1 MFLGDYIK
9 RGIHTI
15 QNASVQVKA
24 SMAFMA
30 VNFMQ
35 KGISFLTAPIFTRL
49 LTTNEYGVI
58 TIYSSWLDVIGIF
71 AMFGL
76 YNNVY
81 CRGILEFKE
90 DQKNFTFSL
99 LSLSNIITLLTF
111 AVVWMVNK
119 YLFTFLEV
127 PDTLIFFMFFS
138 FLLEPAFEFWKTD
151 QRFDYKY
158 KLLCVFML
166 LVMFFSP
173 LLSIAGIFL
182 FPGHKVEARIIGA
195 QVVTLLISLGCYF
208 YETTAA
214 RGLPKIKYWKYA
226 LSYNIPLI
234 PYFLSSYV
242 LSSSDRLMIG
252 YFWGEDK
259 AGIYGIAYTMSAVA
273 NIVWTSINATLVPTI
288 YKRCDDGRRGTLSN
302 LIIPII
308 AGYGAVCV
316 LIMLLS
322 PEIIRFL
329 APSSYGEGMYIIPV
343 IVGGVFYMSIF
354 SVFSNLIYYEKKPK
368 YVMGAGVAAA
378 VVNIILNFIFIPLCG
393 YFAAGYTTLAAYLL
407 QVAWSYIAVRK
418 VTGESVYDMKKMSLI
433 GGIVLFMSV
442 FSQFLYPY
450 TWIRWGLLL
459 VIGCLVWKNRKIL
472 LEGVFGAKVQVDKE

>member
-1 MFLGDYIK
+1 MKELIK
-9 RGIHTI
+9 KGIHI
-15 QNASVQVKA
+15 YQGMSVQVKA

-49 LTTNEYGVI
+49 LTTEEYGVI
-58 TIYSSWLDVIGIF
+58 TIYSSWMEVIGIF

-90 DQKNFTFSL
+90 DKNRFIGSL
-99 LSLSNIITLLTF
+99 LSLSNLITLIVF
-111 AVVWMVNK
+111 AAVWMVNK
-119 YLFTFLEV
+119 YLFHFLNV
-127 PDTLIFFMFFS
+127 SDTLILFMFFS

-158 KLLCVFML
+158 KLLCFFMVL
-166 LVMFFSP
+166 IMLFAP
-173 LLSIAGIFL
+173 AASIAGIFL
-182 FPGHKVEARIIGA
+182 FPAHKVEARIIGA
-195 QVVTLLISLGCYF
+195 QLITLAISGGCYI
-208 YETTAA
+208 YEVFCSKGRIRTE
-214 RGLPKIKYWKYA
+214 YWKYA
-226 LSYNIPLI
+226 LVYNFPLI

-273 NIVWTSINATLVPTI
+273 NIIWSSVNATLIPTI
-288 YKRCDDGRRGTLSN
+288 YKRCDEGRRQTLSD
-302 LIIPII
+302 LVIPII
-308 AGYGAVCV
+308 AGYAGVCI

-329 APSSYGEGMYIIPV
+329 APSSYGEGVYIIPV
-343 IVGGVFYMSIF
+343 IVGGIFYMSIF
-354 SVFSNLIYYEKKPK
+354 SIFTNIIYYEKKPK

-378 VVNIILNFIFIPLCG
+378 VINFVLNLIFIPTAG

-418 VTGESVYDMKKMSLI
+418 VTGESVYEVKKLSVI
-433 GGIVLFMSV
+433 GLAVLLMAI
-442 FSQFLYPY
+442 FSPFFYPY
-450 TWIRWGLLL
+450 TWARWGLLGF
-459 VIGCLVWKNRKIL
+459 IFIAVWRKRRL
-472 LEGVFGAKVQVDKE
+472 LLGGMFGDKWKMDEK

>member
-1 MFLGDYIK
+1 MKGLIK
-9 RGIHTI
+9 KGVQTF
-15 QNASVQVKA
+15 QQMSVQVKA

-49 LTTNEYGVI
+49 LTTEEYGKI
-58 TIYSSWLDVIGIF
+58 TIYSSWADVIGIF

-90 DQKNFTFSL
+90 DKKNFTFSL
-99 LSLSNIITLLTF
+99 LSLANVITLSVL
-111 AVVWMVNK
+111 AIVWIVNK
-119 YLFTFLEV
+119 YLFRFLDV
-127 PDTLIFFMFFS
+127 SDALILFMFFT

-158 KLLCVFML
+158 KLLCFFML
-166 LVMFFSP
+166 LVMVFAP
-173 LLSIAGIFL
+173 LASIAGIFL
-182 FPGHKVEARIIGA
+182 FPEYKVEARIIGA
-195 QVVTLLISLGCYF
+195 QLVTLLLSAGCYM
-208 YETTAA
+208 YEVFHSD
-214 RGLPKIKYWKYA
+214 RRPKMKYWKYA
-226 LSYNIPLI
+226 VVYNLPLI

-252 YFWGEDK
+252 YFWGDDK
-259 AGIYGIAYTMSAVA
+259 AGIYGIAYTMSAVV
-273 NIVWTSINATLVPTI
+273 NIVWNSVNATLVPTI
-288 YKRCDDGRRGTLSN
+288 YKRCEEGRRHTLSE

-308 AGYGAVCV
+308 AGYGGVCI

-322 PEIIRFL
+322 PEIIWFL

-354 SVFSNLIYYEKKPK
+354 SIFSNIIYYEKKPK
-368 YVMGAGVAAA
+368 FVMGAGVAAA
-378 VVNIILNFIFIPLCG
+378 ITNFILNLIFIPTLG

-407 QVAWSYIAVRK
+407 QVAWSYVAVRK
-418 VTGESVYDMKKMSLI
+418 VTGESVYDMKKLGVIGLFILAMSIFAPL
-433 GGIVLFMSV
+433 
-442 FSQFLYPY
+442 LYPY
-450 TWIRWGLLL
+450 TWVRWGILVLIMLFIWKKRRLLL
-459 VIGCLVWKNRKIL
+459 GGILSDKRK
-472 LEGVFGAKVQVDKE
+472 VD

>member
-1 MFLGDYIK
+1 MKRLIK
-9 RGIHTI
+9 KGIQTFR
-15 QNASVQVKA
+15 QMSVQVKA

-49 LTTNEYGVI
+49 LSTEEYGRI
-58 TIYSSWLDVIGIF
+58 TIYSSWVDVIGIF

-90 DQKNFTFSL
+90 DKKNFTFSL
-99 LSLSNIITLLTF
+99 LSLSNVITL
-111 AVVWMVNK
+111 AVLAAVWIVNK
-119 YLFTFLEV
+119 YLFHFLDV
-127 PDTLIFFMFFS
+127 SDGLIFFMFFT

-151 QRFDYKY
+151 QRFAYKY
-158 KLLCVFML
+158 KLLCFFMV
-166 LVMFFSP
+166 LVMVFAP
-173 LLSIAGIFL
+173 ALSISGIFL
-182 FPGHKVEARIIGA
+182 FPEHKVEARIIGA
-195 QVVTLLISLGCYF
+195 QIITLVLSAGCYI
-208 YETTAA
+208 YEVKNSQG
-214 RGLPKIKYWKYA
+214 RPKIQYWKYA
-226 LSYNIPLI
+226 IAYNLPLI

-273 NIVWTSINATLVPTI
+273 NIVWNSINATLVPTI
-288 YKRCDDGRRGTLSN
+288 YKRCDEGRRHTLSS
-302 LIIPII
+302 LIVPVI
-308 AGYGAVCV
+308 AGYASVCI

-322 PEIIRFL
+322 PEIIWFL

-354 SVFSNLIYYEKKPK
+354 SIFSNIIYYEKKPK
-368 YVMGAGVAAA
+368 FVMGAGVAAA
-378 VVNIILNFIFIPLCG
+378 VANLILNLIFIPTMG

-407 QVAWSYIAVRK
+407 QVVWSYVAVRK
-418 VTGESVYDMKKMSLI
+418 VTGESVYDMKKLGTIGLLVLIMSI
-433 GGIVLFMSV
+433 FVPV
-442 FSQFLYPY
+442 LYPY
-450 TWIRWGLLL
+450 TWVRWGLLL
-459 VIGCLVWKNRKIL
+459 VIVIVAWKERRLLLGGLFGDKRKMD
-472 LEGVFGAKVQVDKE
+472 EK

>member
-1 MFLGDYIK
+1 MRRLIK
-9 RGIHTI
+9 KGI
-15 QNASVQVKA
+15 QAFQGMSVQVKA

-35 KGISFLTAPIFTRL
+35 KGVSFLTAPIFTRL
-49 LTTNEYGVI
+49 LTTEEYGVI

-90 DQKNFTFSL
+90 DKRNFTFSL
-99 LSLSNIITLLTF
+99 LSLSNVITLAVF
-111 AVVWMVNK
+111 ALVWGVNRH
-119 YLFTFLEV
+119 LFRFLDV
-127 PDTLIFFMFFS
+127 PDILILFMFFS

-158 KLLCVFML
+158 KLLCFFMV
-166 LVMFFSP
+166 LVMVFAP
-173 LLSIAGIFL
+173 TLSIAGIYL
-182 FPGHKVEARIIGA
+182 FPDHKVEARIIGA
-195 QVVTLLISLGCYF
+195 QIITLILSAGCYVL
-208 YETTAA
+208 EV
-214 RGLPKIKYWKYA
+214 RRSDRRPKMKYWKYA
-226 LSYNIPLI
+226 VLYNLPLI
-234 PYFLSSYV
+234 PYFLSSYI

-252 YFWGEDK
+252 YFWGEGK

-273 NIVWTSINATLVPTI
+273 NIVWSSINATLVPTI
-288 YKRCDDGRRGTLSN
+288 YKRCDEGRRHTLSD

-308 AGYGAVCV
+308 AGYAGVCV

-322 PEIIRFL
+322 PEIIAFL

-354 SVFSNLIYYEKKPK
+354 SIFSNIIYYEKKPK

-378 VVNIILNFIFIPLCG
+378 VMNFILNLIFIPTMG
-393 YFAAGYTTLAAYLL
+393 YFAAGYTTLASYLL
-407 QVAWSYIAVRK
+407 QVGWSYLAVKK
-418 VTGESVYDMKKMSLI
+418 VTGESVYDSKKLGVI
-433 GGIVLFMSV
+433 GLIVLLMSIFTPV
-442 FSQFLYPY
+442 LYPH
-450 TWIRWGLLL
+450 TWARWGILL
-459 VIGCLVWKNRKIL
+459 VILVVIFLKRDLLLGGILGDRRK
-472 LEGVFGAKVQVDKE
+472 VDQK